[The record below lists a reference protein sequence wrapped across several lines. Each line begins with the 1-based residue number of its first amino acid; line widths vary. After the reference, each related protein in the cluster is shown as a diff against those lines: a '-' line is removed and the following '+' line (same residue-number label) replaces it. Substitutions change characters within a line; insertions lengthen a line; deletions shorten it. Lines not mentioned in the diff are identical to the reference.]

1 MRKLNT
7 IIMILLVLV
16 LSTNVYA
23 DDLSVKD
30 NSFETGSN
38 AVFSSSEV
46 KELNELIQNN
56 NFNS

>member
-7 IIMILLVLV
+7 IIMILMVLV

-38 AVFSSSEV
+38 AVFSGSEV

-56 NFNS
+56 KFNS

>member
-7 IIMILLVLV
+7 IIMILMVLV

-38 AVFSSSEV
+38 EVFSSSEV

-56 NFNS
+56 KFNS

>member
-7 IIMILLVLV
+7 IIMILMALV

-46 KELNELIQNN
+46 KELNELIKNN
-56 NFNS
+56 KFNS